1 MPHVERLARKQP
13 CTLRAFEHFVLILAA

>member
-13 CTLRAFEHFVLILAA
+13 CTLRAFEPFVLILAA